1 MSKSN
6 TRRQEND
13 NSDGLVHFS
22 IIASLKET
30 PTITGS
36 AHAAYAGGFALG
48 TEKVGFLIHMLADL
62 QVFLPLCF
70 FNFFGTIYTKLKSL
84 PYCAAKLHTN
94 CQ

>member
-36 AHAAYAGGFALG
+36 AHAAYVGGFALG
-48 TEKVGFLIHMLADL
+48 TEKVEFLILIAYTEIL
-62 QVFLPLCF
+62 QVFLPLF
-70 FNFFGTIYTKLKSL
+70 F
-84 PYCAAKLHTN
+84 
-94 CQ
+94 